1 MSSIYLSQ
9 ELKTRLIAGAR
20 RRGFKV
26 ERGPASEL
34 KDYVAYLLA
43 LDEERPSTNVGS
55 NLSRARGLLS
65 VSNPPDDE
73 EVARLLTERFLSE

>member
-1 MSSIYLSQ
+1 MSSIYLSK

-34 KDYVAYLLA
+34 KDYVAYLLS
-43 LDEERPSTNVGS
+43 LDEERPPSARICPEPAVFSRSPIHPTTRK
-55 NLSRARGLLS
+55 SRAS
-65 VSNPPDDE
+65 
-73 EVARLLTERFLSE
+73 